1 MAAILFRPQCVNS
14 LATSNT
20 IWLVLAVGLMA
31 PRRYLNQRWF
41 NIQDKL
47 SQLLNTWGQ
56 DKMAAIWKTTC
67 IFFDE
72 NVWISINISVK
83 FIPEI
88 PIDDIPVLFQRMT

>member
-1 MAAILFRPQCVNS
+1 
-14 LATSNT
+14 
-20 IWLVLAVGLMA
+20 
-31 PRRYLNQRWF
+31 
-41 NIQDKL
+41 
-47 SQLLNTWGQ
+47 
-56 DKMAAIWKTTC
+56 MAAIWKTTC